1 MKEYLDYD
9 INYPG
14 LALRILEFFS
24 LDGAEKEKEL
34 WEFCSQYE
42 VPKGEQKLQPRIIS
56 RICDRFCDMGKMVC
70 VRRQGAMGLHNAYY
84 SKPLDESLLAQYRDV
99 FQHQFNSR
107 IYGFEYIYR
116 HYKSRTI
123 PIIVNTVDGASMGSC
138 FRIYQG
144 IATAKHCLTDGS
156 PVAIRGYKKEQLAKC
171 PVYVSRN
178 SEIDLAFIMTS
189 ESFIYNNGEPRVLD
203 NVLVMGYPKVPFFLD
218 FCTGEKANIS
228 AMADLRL
235 TPTMGSIA
243 AEGEIYYPRNLPK
256 MLLITAKIRGG
267 NSGGPVVNEDGNV
280 VGIATGAPKGEG
292 LSDDQVGYG
301 MAYPIQALDEMIK
314 ENNTIPVEFMDFP
327 DEE

>member
-1 MKEYLDYD
+1 MKEFLDYD
-9 INYPG
+9 ISYPD
-14 LALRILEFFS
+14 LVLRILEFFS
-24 LDGAEKEKEL
+24 LKGAEKEKEL

-189 ESFIYNNGEPRVLD
+189 ESYIYNNGEPRVLD
-203 NVLVMGYPKVPFFLD
+203 NVLVMGYPKVPFFV
-218 FCTGEKANIS
+218 
-228 AMADLRL
+228 
-235 TPTMGSIA
+235 SI
-243 AEGEIYYPRNLPK
+243 R
-256 MLLITAKIRGG
+256 
-267 NSGGPVVNEDGNV
+267 
-280 VGIATGAPKGEG
+280 
-292 LSDDQVGYG
+292 
-301 MAYPIQALDEMIK
+301 
-314 ENNTIPVEFMDFP
+314 
-327 DEE
+327 